1 MSYDKAIGQLKN
13 GPSRPTLYKVTMP
26 SRFIGRD
33 TNDYL
38 EYFCNAAQIPSVRY
52 SSVAVAGQDLMGITR
67 NQPAYPVWTNPMTIS
82 VIENSDFETYK
93 DFKEWFDDTA
103 DGIKQDGE
111 RNIRLK
117 YYKQIVGD
125 IELEKLEMPDN
136 AQISGLGA
144 GGGQLKSVLKVKF
157 LNCYIMALGPIEL
170 SSERKNTYLTF
181 PIQFH
186 YESFTTDE

>member
-1 MSYDKAIGQLKN
+1 
-13 GPSRPTLYKVTMP
+13 MP

-38 EYFCNAAQIPSVRY
+38 EYFCNGAQIPSIRY
-52 SSVAVAGQDLMGITR
+52 NSFAVQGVDLMGITR
-67 NQPAYPVWTNPMTIS
+67 NQPFMPVWTNPMTINI
-82 VIENSDFETYK
+82 IENSDFETYK
-93 DFKEWFDDTA
+93 EFKQWFDDTA
-103 DGIKQDGE
+103 DGMKQDGE

-136 AQISGLGA
+136 AGVAGLGA
-144 GGGQLKSVLKVKF
+144 GGGQLKTSLKVKF
-157 LNCYIMALGPIEL
+157 LNSYIMALGPIEL
-170 SSERKNTYLTF
+170 SSERKNTYLSF